1 MLKYFSGTSLFS
13 TGVAVEPKEKRPQ
26 NGLKLLLS
34 RRLLQKYHLHSLLL
48 HLFLKTLLPK
58 TCLPRPY
65 YSLNKVPKACK
76 TSLHRLATIKAL
88 I

>member
-26 NGLKLLLS
+26 NGSKLRLS

-48 HLFLKTLLPK
+48 HLFLKTHFAQDLLAK
-58 TCLPRPY
+58 TVLF
-65 YSLNKVPKACK
+65 A
-76 TSLHRLATIKAL
+76 
-88 I
+88 